1 MSKLPETGRPAPSF
15 TLPDAGDTPV
25 KLEDF
30 RGKWVVLYFYPKDNT
45 SGCTVEA
52 LEFTAAIDNFKKLN
66 AVVLGVSPDSCKSHV
81 KFIEKQGLKVLLLS
95 DPTHEMIEK
104 YGAWQEKSMYGR
116 KYMGVQRSTVLIDG
130 NGIVKHIWPK
140 VKARGHAAEVLQKL
154 KQLTNLKK

>member
-1 MSKLPETGRPAPSF
+1 MSKMPEIGSKAPSF
-15 TLPDAGDTPV
+15 TLPDAGEKPV

-45 SGCTVEA
+45 SGCTTEA

-95 DPTHEMIEK
+95 DPAHEMIEK

-116 KYMGVQRSTVLIDG
+116 KYMGVQRSTVLVDPEG
-130 NGIVKHIWPK
+130 VVKYIWPK
-140 VKARGHAAEVLQKL
+140 VKARGHAAAVEQKI
-154 KQLTNLKK
+154 NAFSMKK